1 MTTEMFSASKL
12 SARAAAYMETEMV
25 KPDIITTPSGD
36 RLAILPLAEYERLVD
51 AAEMTADVAAYEEF
65 HRRLSSGTEELIP
78 AAFADRIIDGE
89 SKIKV
94 RREFRNL
101 SARELAEKAGIS
113 AAFLSQIESG
123 ARDGSFDTIKKIAA
137 ALGITVDELA

>member
-1 MTTEMFSASKL
+1 
-12 SARAAAYMETEMV
+12 MV

-51 AAEMTADVAAYEEF
+51 AAEMAGDVAAYDEF
-65 HRRLSSGTEELIP
+65 HRKLAAGAEELIP
-78 AAFADRIIDGE
+78 AAFADRIMDGE
-89 SKIKV
+89 NKIRV
-94 RREFRNL
+94 WREFRNL

-123 ARDGSFDTIKKIAA
+123 ARDGSFDTIKKIAV
-137 ALGITVDELA
+137 ALDVTLDDLA

>member
-1 MTTEMFSASKL
+1 MTMAMSCTSKL
-12 SARAAAYMETEMV
+12 SVLAAEYMGTDMV

-51 AAEMTADVAAYEEF
+51 AAEMAADVATYDEF
-65 HRRLSSGTEELIP
+65 HRKLSAGTEELVP
-78 AAFADRIIDGE
+78 TAFADRIIDGE
-89 SKIKV
+89 NKIKV
-94 RREFRNL
+94 WRELRNL

-137 ALGITVDELA
+137 ALGITVDDLA